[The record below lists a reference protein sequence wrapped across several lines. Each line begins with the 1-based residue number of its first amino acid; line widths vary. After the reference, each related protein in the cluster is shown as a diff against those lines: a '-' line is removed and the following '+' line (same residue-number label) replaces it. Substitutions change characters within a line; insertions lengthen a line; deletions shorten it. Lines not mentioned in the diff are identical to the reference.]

1 MLLSCFQIELII
13 KIKGGIMKKLAI
25 IPFILL
31 FGCASTG
38 GPKWADNP
46 KCKKRVHCAVGIA
59 ETDIRAVSVTQAT
72 KMALAE
78 ITTLIES
85 DNDVRSETAIET
97 AGRDAGLFFQQ
108 VSRTQASVM
117 LRDLKASRQET
128 SRKGRYYTAY
138 VLLEV
143 DKGAL
148 RERELEELQKND
160 EIYQKLSGTKL
171 IDEMKAEMNEYRKSK
186 GK

>member
-1 MLLSCFQIELII
+1 MGNEWMGSRR
-13 KIKGGIMKKLAI
+13 GRGR
-25 IPFILL
+25 
-31 FGCASTG
+31 S
-38 GPKWADNP
+38 NNRR
-46 KCKKRVHCAVGIA
+46 RVRVNRNNNNNNNNGW
-59 ETDIRAVSVTQAT
+59 Q
-72 KMALAE
+72 
-78 ITTLIES
+78 
-85 DNDVRSETAIET
+85 
-97 AGRDAGLFFQQ
+97 DAGLFFQQ

-117 LRDLKASRQET
+117 LRDLKASKQET